1 VAKSVR
7 FIAMKS
13 VSSPAGKLRDWRVSI
28 IRKRLE
34 NLGRVSA
41 PNREAAQAAAAEQF
55 KLSDE
60 QLRRVIVQ
68 EVL

>member
-1 VAKSVR
+1 
-7 FIAMKS
+7 MKR
-13 VSSPAGKLRDWRVSI
+13 VSNPPAKLRDWRVSI

-34 NLGRVSA
+34 HLGRVA
-41 PNREAAQAAAAEQF
+41 AADREAAQAAAAEQF
-55 KLSDE
+55 KLTDE